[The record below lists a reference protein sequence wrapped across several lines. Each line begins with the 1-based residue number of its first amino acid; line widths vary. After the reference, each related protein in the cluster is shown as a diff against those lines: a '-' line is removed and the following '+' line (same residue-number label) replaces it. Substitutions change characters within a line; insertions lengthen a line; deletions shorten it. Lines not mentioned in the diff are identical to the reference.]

1 MGYAFSRNPIVL
13 RENFPGGSNSS
24 HIPGKF
30 RIDVG
35 GTIIFEGRFTSPL
48 NVDIA
53 DIADSAIPY
62 LPEPPVENESPVIL
76 IEDESLIPERRLYA
90 TFELD
95 ENESTYSCIVLP
107 GGISRQNYRVLANLG
122 KDVFQSRFF
131 NYANNFFMTTRTSSW
146 KIIIKER
153 ELYPLYFMTYAPGD
167 MLTVVEKAT
176 GITYNNNSFEGVAAL
191 DVAALRKYFI
201 KEHNILPSV
210 FDVFYNSTFSCRI
223 VVEQSMPVKDCY
235 RLKFRNSLGV
245 FEVIE
250 LTGSISVTPD
260 YPNAEEAQFKR
271 YDNITGE
278 YLIDRE
284 RAARHQS
291 VTVVSGI
298 KRHDEVQFLMDML
311 GSEDVYLL
319 DFSPLPVKVIPSIED
334 FTYSPRP
341 DRPQSFTI
349 KLEFSS
355 SEVNIMQ
362 DIVDGNDGHKPRV
375 FSNKFTKQ
383 FN

>member
-122 KDVFQSRFF
+122 KDVFQTRFF
-131 NYANNFFMTTRTSSW
+131 NQENNFFMTTRSSQW
-146 KIIIKER
+146 RIVIKER
-153 ELYPLYFMTYAPGD
+153 ELYPLYFLAYAPGD
-167 MLTVVEKAT
+167 TLTVVEKAT
-176 GITYNNNSFEGVAAL
+176 GTSYTNNNFEGVAAL
-191 DVAALRKYFI
+191 DIAALRQYFV
-201 KEHNILPSV
+201 KTHNVLPSV

-223 VVEQSMPVKDCY
+223 IIEGSNLSRDCY

-245 FEVIE
+245 FEIIE
-250 LTGSISVTPD
+250 LTGDLSVTPD
-260 YPNAEEAQFKR
+260 YPQADDFQFKK
-271 YDNITGE
+271 YDNLTGE
-278 YLIDRE
+278 YIVCRE
-284 RAARHQS
+284 RLQCRQS
-291 VTVVSGI
+291 VTIGTGI
-298 KRHDEVQFLMDML
+298 KRPEEIRFLMDML
-311 GSEDVYLL
+311 GSEEVYLL
-319 DFSPLPVKVIPSIED
+319 DFSSLPIKVIPSVEE
-334 FTYSPRP
+334 FTYTPRP
-341 DRPQSFTI
+341 DVPQSFSL
-349 KLEFSS
+349 KLDISS
-355 SEVNIMQ
+355 SELNIMQ
-362 DIVDGNDGHKPRV
+362 DIIDGNDGRKPRV
-375 FSNKFTKQ
+375 FSNKFSKQ